1 MEGEIQV
8 SSESIEKPQAQRHS
22 LFEGPTEASQE
33 PDGG

>member
-22 LFEGPTEASQE
+22 LFEGPTEVSQE